1 MDHYLTLIQE
11 STKYGLKTYLKP
23 QAMKV
28 LEENIEKILCCGQVF
43 SFNNLKGIDN
53 KRYSRQI

>member
-28 LEENIEKILCCGQVF
+28 LEENIEKILWYAVGKYF
-43 SFNNLKGIDN
+43 LLITSKA
-53 KRYSRQI
+53 